1 MGILGG
7 IVVLVPIAAILTT
20 VPRALWIARAR
31 PDLRALS
38 DFYVGSVSC
47 IMVTFLFEGYLFGVL
62 TFVVMFIY
70 IILSLGQFLDHAY
83 RAERSSIDE
92 EAASESQGLP
102 AL

>member
-1 MGILGG
+1 
-7 IVVLVPIAAILTT
+7 
-20 VPRALWIARAR
+20 
-31 PDLRALS
+31 
-38 DFYVGSVSC
+38 
-47 IMVTFLFEGYLFGVL
+47 MVTFLFEGYLFGVL